1 MSTPNKENSQ
11 NSNISP
17 PIKRKHD
24 SICNF
29 LSPITPARLEGA
41 QILAVYNIE
50 NYLYR
55 IFPK

>member
-1 MSTPNKENSQ
+1 MSTSNKENSQ
-11 NSNISP
+11 DSNVSP

-41 QILAVYNIE
+41 QILAV
-50 NYLYR
+50 
-55 IFPK
+55 